1 MGNPWLD
8 QMAKTRRENPHV
20 KDFAKIT
27 ELAKKTYSP
36 VNHATRHHK
45 KGGSAMGVVSPSEFQ
60 ADPNYPTTG
69 IAVQDKSLLYS
80 TGGGKKSRRSK
91 SSKKSRKSGKKSRK
105 SRSHKRR

>member
-1 MGNPWLD
+1 MGNPWLA
-8 QMAKTRRENPHV
+8 QMAKTRRENPDV

-36 VNHATRHHK
+36 VHHATRHHK
-45 KGGSAMGVVSPSEFQ
+45 KGGSAMGVVSPSEFKPDPKFPTSG
-60 ADPNYPTTG
+60 ADLQVYATNF
-69 IAVQDKSLLYS
+69 S